1 MDKKSY
7 TLGHHLVAFLDVL
20 GQREKF
26 RHLELPKTAEDYARV
41 EQVLSDTAG
50 FVSGLRDTFRAN
62 FKAFQAGISAR
73 PLHTQGFVQPNF
85 VGFSDSFIVSVAL
98 RNDRGDLVRIISVFS
113 ALSAAAI
120 MMLTALASKHAL
132 RGGIDVGLATE
143 ISPGEIYGTALE
155 RAYVLESQR
164 AQYPRIVIG
173 TELSRYLSVALVR
186 FETDASP
193 TGKIATAIVQKIM
206 KLISTDTDGERILD
220 YLAPILAELL
230 KAGEAKI
237 MIQPSY
243 DFIVAE
249 YQRLHSVGDEKL
261 GQRYDLLRR
270 YFESRLP
277 QYELSCRPWP

>member
-1 MDKKSY
+1 
-7 TLGHHLVAFLDVL
+7 L
-20 GQREKF
+20 
-26 RHLELPKTAEDYARV
+26 
-41 EQVLSDTAG
+41 
-50 FVSGLRDTFRAN
+50 
-62 FKAFQAGISAR
+62 QA
-73 PLHTQGFVQPNF
+73 QGSVQPNF

-155 RAYVLESQR
+155 LAYVLESQR

-173 TELSRYLSVALVR
+173 SELSRYLSVALVR

-193 TGKIATAIVQKIM
+193 TGKIATSIIQKIM

-220 YLAPILAELL
+220 YLGPILAELL

-243 DFIVAE
+243 EFIVAE
-249 YQRLHSVGDEKL
+249 HLRLHSIGDEKL

-277 QYELSCRPWP
+277 QYGLSCRPWP